1 MKNVE
6 QYAPYAMGGVLI
18 IGIGVFLIIL
28 LKRGGRKTTSTATW
42 RSYLKDQ
49 GILLFVFLSSGG
61 LLASIFSY
69 FGPEGG
75 DTSKG
80 GQLFE
85 YHQLNPT
92 ERVIYEEQD
101 VEAYHHITVLARTMA
116 PQNSSAI
123 VAIYGDPKGETERKI
138 SQIEAVA
145 NSWSRWDQKKN
156 SCKRITLKIANSG
169 SLTGATQ
176 VDVLLYVFP

>member
-1 MKNVE
+1 MKNLE
-6 QYAPYAMGGVLI
+6 PYAPYAICVLI
-18 IGIGVFLIIL
+18 TGVFLIIL
-28 LKRGGRKTTSTATW
+28 LRRGGRKTTSTATW
-42 RSYLKDQ
+42 RSYLKGQ
-49 GILLFVFLSSGG
+49 GTLLFVFLSIGG
-61 LLASIFSY
+61 LLASLSSY
-69 FGPEGG
+69 LGPEGG

-123 VAIYGDPKGETERKI
+123 VAIYGDPKGEGERKI

-145 NSWSRWDQKKN
+145 DSWSRWDQKKN
-156 SCKRITLKIANSG
+156 SCKRITLKIADNG